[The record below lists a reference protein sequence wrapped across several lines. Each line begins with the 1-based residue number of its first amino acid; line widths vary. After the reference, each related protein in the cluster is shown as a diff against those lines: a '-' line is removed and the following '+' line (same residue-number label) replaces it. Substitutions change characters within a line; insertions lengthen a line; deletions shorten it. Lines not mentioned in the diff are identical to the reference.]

1 MRNDIIRLKKAADYF
16 NVSRTTIWR
25 WRKQGLL
32 KPYQIGNIAFIRVSD
47 VFNEKEDEQPN
58 KP

>member
-47 VFNEKEDEQPN
+47 VLNEKEDEQPN

>member
-1 MRNDIIRLKKAADYF
+1 MSNDIIRLKKAADYF

-32 KPYQIGNIAFIRVSD
+32 KPYQIGNIAFIRISD
-47 VFNEKEDEQPN
+47 VLNEKEDEQPN

>member
-32 KPYQIGNIAFIRVSD
+32 KPYQIGNIAFIRISD
-47 VFNEKEDEQPN
+47 VLNEKEDEQPN

>member
-1 MRNDIIRLKKAADYF
+1 MRYDIIRSKKAADYF

-47 VFNEKEDEQPN
+47 VLNEKEDEQPN

>member
-1 MRNDIIRLKKAADYF
+1 MNNDIIRLKKAADYF

-32 KPYQIGNIAFIRVSD
+32 KPYQIGNIAFIRISD
-47 VFNEKEDEQPN
+47 VLNEKEDEQPN

>member
-32 KPYQIGNIAFIRVSD
+32 KPYQIGKIAFIRVSD
-47 VFNEKEDEQPN
+47 VLNEKEDEQPN

>member
-1 MRNDIIRLKKAADYF
+1 MRNDIIRLKKAADFF

-47 VFNEKEDEQPN
+47 VLNEKEDEQPN

>member
-1 MRNDIIRLKKAADYF
+1 MRNDIIRLKKAADFF

-32 KPYQIGNIAFIRVSD
+32 KPYLIGNIAFIRVSD
-47 VFNEKEDEQPN
+47 VLNEKEDEQPN

>member
-1 MRNDIIRLKKAADYF
+1 MNNDIIRLKKAADYF

-47 VFNEKEDEQPN
+47 VLNEKEDEQPN